1 MNVEAHDI
9 HYGTGSPLKRKPS
22 SVSSP
27 AEFPPGTRD
36 IRVEMGMKFTQADD
50 PDKEER
56 FTLPKPLPRRLS
68 AEDAVKAIEDAEQ
81 FALPKPLPR
90 RPSATTDKHPGLP
103 MPKPAIGALKA
114 RLEAEGEATARVTTP
129 VEELKQLNL
138 DVRPKEAPKA
148 RRDEGVEGHLYTG
161 DGDWYGQ
168 AFYVGKPPGG
178 AYDLVP
184 RAGGKSYAAFVMCPP
199 KER

>member
-1 MNVEAHDI
+1 
-9 HYGTGSPLKRKPS
+9 
-22 SVSSP
+22 
-27 AEFPPGTRD
+27 
-36 IRVEMGMKFTQADD
+36 MKFTQADD
-50 PDKEER
+50 PDKEEQ

-90 RPSATTDKHPGLP
+90 RPSATVDKPPGLP
-103 MPKPAIGALKA
+103 MPKPAIGALKV
-114 RLEAEGEATARVTTP
+114 EAEGGATARVRTP

-138 DVRPKEAPKA
+138 DVRPREAPEA
-148 RRDEGVEGHLYTG
+148 RGDEGVDGQLYTG

-168 AFYVGKPPGG
+168 AFYVGKPAGG

-184 RAGGKSYAAFVMCPP
+184 RAGGKSHAVFVMCPP